1 MESRFLFLEEDC
13 PKIAE
18 YGRKAETFMA
28 DDPNICLLCLG
39 RIAEIITED
48 LCRRSNIPNSPEK
61 LSALIEKGVITEEI
75 SRKISALTETKHD
88 AADESYDSEMACER
102 LMVTAEE
109 LCRWFLTEK
118 AEGRFSFLADI
129 FPPDK
134 PIPILLNLSELGREA
149 EDNLFTNVRY
159 CLICLGDMGEA
170 VADRLITGNGI
181 ETHERDQI
189 YRIDI
194 LTEKYIITDEIKDI
208 LHSLRI
214 ARNKALHERYN
225 DEYTSESEGRRLLDD
240 SLKLCEWLFRAVM
253 RPGYVVKARITA
265 EIEGGYSVSMGRI
278 PANVPADEIPEGK
291 LCEIGKKYLF
301 KILDIDGEDLTL
313 SLKEADKD
321 YNISLGR
328 LYAKYKPGQDVR
340 VTIKSLSNST
350 GAIVELKDGLEA
362 RIPPSE
368 LGRKIYRYNEGEK
381 MVRYDTTARVKWFS
395 LTQYPPMLL
404 SVKDVED
411 DEDRKHQPSTPI
423 PPRIPKRP
431 AMSDLDFRLLCKSAT
446 YEKIIQALD
455 EGANPN
461 ATNNNNT
468 TALMMAAQF
477 NKNARAVKALITAG
491 AKLNEQNHR
500 GNTALMYAA
509 MGNTPEVVRAIYDA
523 GADIEL
529 VNSEGKR
536 AADFAVTNRK
546 LNATDIVRLLRGE
559 PEEIVQPEPEP
570 SPETETTQEEI
581 AQPESESLPETETT
595 QEKIVQSEPE
605 PLPETEAIQEETS
618 QPENDQPNSKPQ
630 PEPEP
635 EPEEPSQPQPEQP
648 RNNPQPSSTL
658 DSEEEPSYYEYG
670 MQDSDTEI
678 TEEDEEAMR
687 ALRHQLQ
694 RDFLKICRSGT
705 EDEIAEAVS
714 AGVNVNITNK
724 SSATA
729 LMFAAQ
735 SNTAEAVEI
744 LIHAGAMLDA
754 QDESGNTA
762 LIYAASYNN
771 GDVVETLIDAG
782 ADREITNLTGHRAS
796 DYAVKNYRLVDTET
810 VNRL

>member
-1 MESRFLFLEEDC
+1 MDSRFQSEQKTEENC
-13 PKIAE
+13 PKLAD
-18 YGRKAETFMA
+18 YWRKAKTFMA
-28 DDPNICLLCLG
+28 DDPNICLLYLG
-39 RIAEIITED
+39 RIAEFITEN
-48 LCRRSNIPNSPEK
+48 LSQRSNVPNSPEK
-61 LSALIEKGVITEEI
+61 LSMLVEKGVITEEI
-75 SRKISALTETKHD
+75 SRKISALTETKND
-88 AADESYDSEMACER
+88 AADEGYASEMACER
-102 LMVTAEE
+102 LMLTAEE
-109 LCRWFLTEK
+109 LCRWFSAEKTEGK
-118 AEGRFSFLADI
+118 FSFLADL

-134 PIPILLNLSELGREA
+134 PVPILMNLSELGREA
-149 EDNLFTNVRY
+149 EENLFTNTRY

-189 YRIDI
+189 DRIDI
-194 LTEKYIITDEIKDI
+194 LTEKFIITDEIKDI

-253 RPGYVVKARITA
+253 KSGYIVKARITA
-265 EIEGGYSVSMGRI
+265 ETGGGYSAIMGRI
-278 PANVPADEIPEGK
+278 PANVPADQIPEGK
-291 LCEIGKKYLF
+291 SCEVGRKYVF
-301 KILDIDGEDLTL
+301 KILDIEGQTVTL

-321 YNISLGR
+321 YSIPVR
-328 LYAKYKPGQDVR
+328 KLYAKYKTGQDIH

-350 GAIVELKDGLEA
+350 GAVVELKDGLEA

-381 MVRYDTTARVKWFS
+381 MVRYDVTARVKWFS

-411 DEDRKHQPSTPI
+411 DEDRKLQPSATI
-423 PPRIPKRP
+423 PRMPKRP

-461 ATNNNNT
+461 AANNNNT

-477 NKNARAVKALITAG
+477 NKSARVTEALIKAG
-491 AKLNEQNHR
+491 AKLNEQNHK

-509 MGNTPEVVRAIYDA
+509 MSNSPEVVRAIYDA
-523 GADIEL
+523 GADIEA
-529 VNSEGKR
+529 VNSQGMK
-536 AADFAVTNRK
+536 AADFAITNRK
-546 LNATDIVRLLRGE
+546 LNDTEIVRLLRNE
-559 PEEIVQPEPEP
+559 PEEVIEETQQEIETITEPVPEIETAPEEISQPEPEP
-570 SPETETTQEEI
+570 SPET
-581 AQPESESLPETETT
+581 AAV
-595 QEKIVQSEPE
+595 EKE
-605 PLPETEAIQEETS
+605 LS
-618 QPENDQPNSKPQ
+618 QPENEQPNDEPQ
-630 PEPEP
+630 PK
-635 EPEEPSQPQPEQP
+635 PEESSQPQPEKTRQ
-648 RNNPQPSSTL
+648 NSQPSSAL

-670 MQDSDTEI
+670 IQDSDNEI

-687 ALRHQLQ
+687 NLRHQLQ

-714 AGVNVNITNK
+714 AGVNVNVTNK

-754 QDESGNTA
+754 KDESGNTA

-771 GDVVETLIDAG
+771 ADVVETLIDAG
-782 ADREITNLTGHRAS
+782 ADRGITNLAGHRAS
-796 DYAVKNYRLVDTET
+796 DYAAKNYRLIDTET
-810 VNRL
+810 VNKL

>member
-509 MGNTPEVVRAIYDA
+509 MRNTPEVVRAIYDA

-529 VNSEGKR
+529 VNSEGKK
-536 AADFAVTNRK
+536 AADYAVTNRK
-546 LNATDIVRLLRGE
+546 LNDSDIVRLLRNE

-570 SPETETTQEEI
+570 
-581 AQPESESLPETETT
+581 LPETETT

>member
-13 PKIAE
+13 PKLAE

-48 LCRRSNIPNSPEK
+48 LCRRSNIPNSSEK

-265 EIEGGYSVSMGRI
+265 EIEGGYSATMGRI

-291 LCEIGKKYLF
+291 SCEMGKKYLF

-328 LYAKYKPGQDVR
+328 LYAKYKPGQDVH

-411 DEDRKHQPSTPI
+411 DEERKTQPLPQTP
-423 PPRIPKRP
+423 PKAIKKP

-446 YEKIIQALD
+446 YEKIIQVLD

-461 ATNNNNT
+461 ASNNNNT

-477 NKNARAVKALITAG
+477 NKNVRAVKALIKAG
-491 AKLNEQNHR
+491 AKLNEQNHK

-509 MGNTPEVVRAIYDA
+509 MSNTPTVVKAIYDA

-529 VNSEGKR
+529 VNSEGKK
-536 AADFAVTNRK
+536 AADFAVQNRK

-559 PEEIVQPEPEP
+559 PEETPEIITEPVPETETVQEEISQPESEPSPETETVQEEIAQPEPEP
-570 SPETETTQEEI
+570 SPETETTQEE
-581 AQPESESLPETETT
+581 S
-595 QEKIVQSEPE
+595 
-605 PLPETEAIQEETS
+605 S
-618 QPENDQPNSKPQ
+618 QPET
-630 PEPEP
+630 
-635 EPEEPSQPQPEQP
+635 PSQPQHK
-648 RNNPQPSSTL
+648 QPSSTL

-670 MQDSDTEI
+670 MQDSDIEI
-678 TEEDEEAMR
+678 TEEDEETMR
-687 ALRHQLQ
+687 DLRRKLQ

-714 AGVNVNITNK
+714 AGVNVNVTNK

-771 GDVVETLIDAG
+771 GDVIETLIDAG
-782 ADREITNLTGHRAS
+782 ADRDITNLAGHRAS

-810 VNRL
+810 VSKLEGQ

>member
-1 MESRFLFLEEDC
+1 
-13 PKIAE
+13 
-18 YGRKAETFMA
+18 
-28 DDPNICLLCLG
+28 
-39 RIAEIITED
+39 
-48 LCRRSNIPNSPEK
+48 
-61 LSALIEKGVITEEI
+61 
-75 SRKISALTETKHD
+75 
-88 AADESYDSEMACER
+88 
-102 LMVTAEE
+102 
-109 LCRWFLTEK
+109 
-118 AEGRFSFLADI
+118 
-129 FPPDK
+129 
-134 PIPILLNLSELGREA
+134 
-149 EDNLFTNVRY
+149 
-159 CLICLGDMGEA
+159 
-170 VADRLITGNGI
+170 
-181 ETHERDQI
+181 
-189 YRIDI
+189 
-194 LTEKYIITDEIKDI
+194 
-208 LHSLRI
+208 
-214 ARNKALHERYN
+214 
-225 DEYTSESEGRRLLDD
+225 
-240 SLKLCEWLFRAVM
+240 
-253 RPGYVVKARITA
+253 
-265 EIEGGYSVSMGRI
+265 
-278 PANVPADEIPEGK
+278 
-291 LCEIGKKYLF
+291 GKKYLF

-411 DEDRKHQPSTPI
+411 DEDRKHQPSTSI

-529 VNSEGKR
+529 VNSEGKK
-536 AADFAVTNRK
+536 AADYAVTNRK
-546 LNATDIVRLLRGE
+546 LNDSDIVRLLRNE

-570 SPETETTQEEI
+570 
-581 AQPESESLPETETT
+581 LPETETT

-782 ADREITNLTGHRAS
+782 ADRGITNLTGHRAS
-796 DYAVKNYRLVDTET
+796 DYATKNYRLVDTET

>member
-509 MGNTPEVVRAIYDA
+509 M
-523 GADIEL
+523 
-529 VNSEGKR
+529 
-536 AADFAVTNRK
+536 
-546 LNATDIVRLLRGE
+546 
-559 PEEIVQPEPEP
+559 
-570 SPETETTQEEI
+570 
-581 AQPESESLPETETT
+581 
-595 QEKIVQSEPE
+595 
-605 PLPETEAIQEETS
+605 
-618 QPENDQPNSKPQ
+618 
-630 PEPEP
+630 
-635 EPEEPSQPQPEQP
+635 
-648 RNNPQPSSTL
+648 
-658 DSEEEPSYYEYG
+658 
-670 MQDSDTEI
+670 
-678 TEEDEEAMR
+678 
-687 ALRHQLQ
+687 
-694 RDFLKICRSGT
+694 
-705 EDEIAEAVS
+705 
-714 AGVNVNITNK
+714 
-724 SSATA
+724 
-729 LMFAAQ
+729 
-735 SNTAEAVEI
+735 
-744 LIHAGAMLDA
+744 
-754 QDESGNTA
+754 
-762 LIYAASYNN
+762 
-771 GDVVETLIDAG
+771 
-782 ADREITNLTGHRAS
+782 
-796 DYAVKNYRLVDTET
+796 
-810 VNRL
+810 